1 MFYHVAFLSTSVAT
15 DPLFYNMLLPRI
27 SYDIINIYLFFL
39 FCGVKKMVLLA
50 GNSNLE
56 MAARKLGEEYVY
68 PFDNKQAKLNK

>member
-1 MFYHVAFLSTSVAT
+1 
-15 DPLFYNMLLPRI
+15 
-27 SYDIINIYLFFL
+27 
-39 FCGVKKMVLLA
+39 MVLLA